1 MQQVKAD
8 ALAAEHGVQGAC
20 RAVPMCYD
28 TTLIFLEYEI
38 VDMGRRS
45 MNVDV
50 AVMR

>member
-1 MQQVKAD
+1 MCTHAD
-8 ALAAEHGVQGAC
+8 SGAFLKIALKVITS
-20 RAVPMCYD
+20 RTCYD

-38 VDMGRRS
+38 GAMGRRS